1 MTSKYNTIQ
10 SMISLDT
17 LPNLPGCYIFS
28 DCRGTVVYVGKARDL
43 KKRVASYFQK
53 QDHGPRTEALIAT
66 AQDLDFIVTN
76 SEVEALLL
84 ENTLIKKH
92 QPRYNIKLKDSSRYA
107 GIEITEEEFPRIRI
121 ARHSGGKGSF
131 FGPFIS
137 ARERTYVY
145 RIVRKTFGL
154 RTCKRLP
161 KRACLRYHLGHCS
174 GPCLGRIS
182 PEDYREQVDRAASAL
197 GGRTGELVAA
207 MRRQMEEM
215 AAKMEYEKALQI
227 RNEISALQRLQERQQ
242 VERRRRYDQDVISFI
257 VEGGTVY
264 LMIFRVYHGT
274 LEGKEDYIFAGGEG
288 VIEEFVVQYY
298 SGREPPEELILDRP
312 LEGPPEVPPEVSLSA
327 ASNDEAAHATPE
339 ASLADYLTHIKGK
352 RVRIT
357 IPRQGP
363 KKQLLELA
371 RKNVEMG
378 FFGDRRKVDALGEA
392 LHLPRRPEVIECFD
406 ISHLA
411 GTFSVGSMVQFRG
424 GRPDKSQY
432 RRFKIKGV
440 QGIDDFASIAETVR
454 RRYSR
459 LKEEKQEMPDLIVID
474 GGKGQLSSALEELN
488 RLRLKIPIVSLAKGE
503 EEIYAPGRQ
512 EPLPVRSNG
521 KASLFL
527 QEIRDEAH
535 RFAIAYNRL
544 LRKKAIENK

>member
-1 MTSKYNTIQ
+1 
-10 SMISLDT
+10 MISLDT
-17 LPNLPGCYIFS
+17 LPHQPGCYIFS
-28 DCRGTVVYVGKARDL
+28 DDRGKVLYVGKARDL

-53 QDHGPRTEALIAT
+53 QDHGPRTAALVAAASSI
-66 AQDLDFIVTN
+66 DFIVTN

-107 GIEITEEEFPRIRI
+107 GIEITEEEYPRIRI
-121 ARHSGGKGSF
+121 SRQPAGRGRF
-131 FGPFIS
+131 FGPFVS

-145 RIVRKTFGL
+145 QIVRKTFGL

-182 PEDYREQVDRAASAL
+182 PEGYREQVEKAASAL
-197 GGRTGELVAA
+197 GGRIGELALA
-207 MRRQMEEM
+207 MKK
-215 AAKMEYEKALQI
+215 KMDELAGRLEYERALEI
-227 RNEISALQRLQERQQ
+227 RNEISALKRLQERQQ
-242 VERRRRYDQDVISFI
+242 VERSRQYDQDVISFA
-257 VEGGTVY
+257 VEGSTVY
-264 LMIFRVYHGT
+264 LMIFRVYRGT
-274 LEGKEDYIFAGGEG
+274 LEGKEEYIFASGEG
-288 VIEEFVVQYY
+288 VIEEFIVQYY
-298 SGREPPEELILDRP
+298 SEKEPPEELILDSP
-312 LEGPPEVPPEVSLSA
+312 LEGSMDSRTNGREDSA
-327 ASNDEAAHATPE
+327 NGTAENAVNE
-339 ASLADYLTHIKGK
+339 ASSQAALQGYLTRIKGK
-352 RVRIT
+352 KVRIT

-371 RKNVEMG
+371 RKNVETG
-378 FFGDRRKVDALGEA
+378 FFGDRKKIDALAEA
-392 LHLPRRPEVIECFD
+392 LRLPRRPEVIECFD

-411 GTFSVGSMVQFRG
+411 GTFSVGSMVLFRG

-454 RRYSR
+454 RRYTR
-459 LKEEKQEMPDLIVID
+459 LKAESREMPDLIVID
-474 GGKGQLSSALEELN
+474 GGKGQLSSALGELQK
-488 RLRLKIPIVSLAKGE
+488 LRLKIPIISLAKAE
-503 EEIYAPGRQ
+503 EEIYVPGLDQ
-512 EPLPVRSNG
+512 PLGIGRDE

-544 LRKKAIENK
+544 LRKKAVRE